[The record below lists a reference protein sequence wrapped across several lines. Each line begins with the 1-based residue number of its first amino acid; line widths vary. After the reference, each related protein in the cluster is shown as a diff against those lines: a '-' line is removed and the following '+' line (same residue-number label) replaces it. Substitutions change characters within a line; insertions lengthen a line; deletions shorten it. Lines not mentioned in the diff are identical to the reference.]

1 MKQLCLLALTVAA
14 CVDAPTT
21 DLNLAASDP
30 DIVAAQQ
37 LDSAT
42 WENAATLHEGAQL
55 LDHAEPDARRVHSL
69 WIAGSNNNHVPL
81 VVDAKGIGSD
91 DVRIAVLGPI
101 DPMTRKRT
109 LLGADGYAAQKR
121 EASVTLDISQPGEHL
136 VVVGSYELATT
147 TTYDLSAK
155 CAGDGCGV
163 SRYDVIA
170 NPKDGALVGDPARTI
185 EMVLGDVMV
194 GHTEDVSV
202 ELWAS
207 PPFRPEQARHV
218 ATATTSGTQLM
229 ATVPASVEAGDDL
242 KLVVRQADG
251 RTLDTG
257 ITTRFAPTRNA
268 FARLDKVLYD
278 DLGSLHIA
286 GVVGTFEGV
295 ADLRLFSETRELE
308 LALSSVHT
316 DRPGQDGNGW
326 NAFDAAFYPAPG
338 VTPHDGE
345 ILSVGYVNGNG
356 DYRRM
361 GCFEYCNNLSGL
373 SSCTGGERSCP

>member
-1 MKQLCLLALTVAA
+1 MKRLCLLALTVAA

-42 WENAATLHEGAQL
+42 WENAATLHEGAPL
-55 LDHAEPDARRVHSL
+55 FDHAEPNARRVHSL
-69 WIAGSNNNHVPL
+69 WIAGSNNSHVPL
-81 VVDAKGIGSD
+81 VVAANGIGGD
-91 DVRIAVLGPI
+91 DVRLAVLGPI
-101 DPMTRKRT
+101 DPMTRKRP
-109 LLGADGYAAQKR
+109 LLGADGYATQERDAR
-121 EASVTLDISQPGEHL
+121 ITLDISEPGEHL
-136 VVVGSYELATT
+136 VVVGSYELATA
-147 TTYDLSAK
+147 TTYDLSAQ
-155 CAGDGCGV
+155 CSGDGCGV

-170 NPKDGALVGDPARTI
+170 NPKDGALVADSSRTI

-194 GHTEDVSV
+194 GHAQDIDV

-207 PPFRPEQARHV
+207 PPLRPERTTHV
-218 ATATTSGTQLM
+218 ATATTSGTQLT
-229 ATVPASVEAGDDL
+229 AIVPASVKPGDDL
-242 KLVVRQADG
+242 KLIVRQADG
-251 RTLDTG
+251 RVLDTG
-257 ITTRFAPTRNA
+257 VATRFAPTRSA
-268 FARLDKVLYD
+268 FARLDQVLYD

-308 LALSSVHT
+308 LATTSVHT
-316 DRPGQDGNGW
+316 DRPGQDGNGS
-326 NAFDAAFYPAPG
+326 NAFDAGFYPDPG

-345 ILSVGYVNGNG
+345 ILSVGYLNGNG
-356 DYRRM
+356 DYHRM